1 MKKIPPKNLR
11 WIKVLHLICVSCW
24 IGGAVSLLL
33 LYFLKS
39 DIDNGAVLYG
49 INQSI
54 HHVDMAVVVIPG
66 AIGCLLTGL
75 AYSTLSNWG
84 FFRQRWIIIKWIITI
99 SAIFFGTFFLGPWE
113 TAMMNIS
120 GELGL
125 ASLADQEYLY
135 NQRMNLWFGTLQCLV
150 LLLTVWISVF
160 KPWRTS
166 TKKSSTTKR

>member
-1 MKKIPPKNLR
+1 MKKLRPKHLR
-11 WIKVLHLICVSCW
+11 WLKVLHLICVSCW

-54 HHVDMAVVVIPG
+54 HHIDMAVVVVPG
-66 AIGCLLTGL
+66 AIGCLITGM

-84 FFRQRWIIIKWIITI
+84 FFKQRWITIKWLITV
-99 SAIFFGTFFLGPWE
+99 SAIIFGTFFLGPWE

-120 GELGL
+120 GDLGL
-125 ASLADQEYLY
+125 ASLTDKDYLY
-135 NQRMNLWFGTLQCLV
+135 NQRLNLWFGTLQCLV

-160 KPWRTS
+160 KPWRAS
-166 TKKSSTTKR
+166 TNKSGSTNR

>member
-1 MKKIPPKNLR
+1 
-11 WIKVLHLICVSCW
+11 
-24 IGGAVSLLL
+24 LLL

-39 DIDNGAVLYG
+39 GIDDGAILYG

-84 FFRQRWIIIKWIITI
+84 FIKQRWIAVKWVITV
-99 SAIFFGTFFLGPWE
+99 SAILFGTFFLGPWE

-120 GELGL
+120 GDLGL
-125 ASLADQEYLY
+125 AALEDQAYLY
-135 NQRMNLWFGTLQCLV
+135 NQRMNLWFGSLQVTILFF
-150 LLLTVWISVF
+150 TVWISVF
-160 KPWRTS
+160 KPWRS
-166 TKKSSTTKR
+166 ASQKKKRR

>member
-1 MKKIPPKNLR
+1 MKKLQPTHLR
-11 WIKVLHLICVSCW
+11 WLKVLHLACVSCW

-39 DIDNGAVLYG
+39 DIDDGAVLYG

-54 HHVDMAVVVIPG
+54 HHVDMAVVVVPG
-66 AIGCLLTGL
+66 AMGCLLTGF

-84 FFRQRWIIIKWIITI
+84 FIKQRWITVKWVITV
-99 SAIFFGTFFLGPWE
+99 SAILFGTFFLGPWE

-125 ASLADQEYLY
+125 AALDDQGYLY
-135 NQRMNLWFGTLQCLV
+135 NQRMNLWFGTLQVTILFF
-150 LLLTVWISVF
+150 TVWISVF
-160 KPWRTS
+160 KPWRS
-166 TKKSSTTKR
+166 NIHKKKRR

>member
-1 MKKIPPKNLR
+1 MIKLPPKQLR
-11 WIKVLHLICVSCW
+11 WLKVLHLVCVSCW

-39 DIDNGAVLYG
+39 DIDNGQVLLG

-66 AIGCLLTGL
+66 AIGCLITGL

-84 FFRQRWIIIKWIITI
+84 FFKQRWLLTKWLITV
-99 SAIFFGTFFLGPWE
+99 SAILFGTFFLGPWE

-120 GELGL
+120 AELGL
-125 ASLADQEYLY
+125 AALTDQEYLY
-135 NQRMNLWFGTLQCLV
+135 NQRMNLWFGTLQCVV
-150 LLLTVWISVF
+150 LLFTVWISVF
-160 KPWRTS
+160 KPWRS
-166 TKKSSTTKR
+166 PSPKAKGK

>member
-1 MKKIPPKNLR
+1 MKKLQPRHLR
-11 WIKVLHLICVSCW
+11 WLKVLHLTCVSCW

-39 DIDNGAVLYG
+39 NIDDGAILYG
-49 INQSI
+49 INRSI
-54 HHVDMAVVVIPG
+54 HHVDMAVVVVPG

-84 FFRQRWIIIKWIITI
+84 FIKQRWITVKWIITVL
-99 SAIFFGTFFLGPWE
+99 AILFGTFFLGPWE

-125 ASLADQEYLY
+125 EALGDQEYLY
-135 NQRMNLWFGTLQCLV
+135 NQRMNLWFGTLQAMTLV
-150 LLLTVWISVF
+150 FTVWISVF
-160 KPWRTS
+160 KPWRS
-166 TKKSSTTKR
+166 ASHKK

>member
-1 MKKIPPKNLR
+1 MKKLQPTHLR
-11 WIKVLHLICVSCW
+11 WLKVLHLACVSCW

-39 DIDNGAVLYG
+39 DIDDGAVLYG

-54 HHVDMAVVVIPG
+54 HHVDMAVVVVPG
-66 AIGCLLTGL
+66 AMGCLLTGF
-75 AYSTLSNWG
+75 AYSALSNWG
-84 FFRQRWIIIKWIITI
+84 FIKQRWITVKWAITV

-125 ASLADQEYLY
+125 AALDDPGYLY
-135 NQRMNLWFGTLQCLV
+135 NQRMNLWFGTLQVTV
-150 LLLTVWISVF
+150 LFFTVWISVF
-160 KPWRTS
+160 KPWRAT
-166 TKKSSTTKR
+166 TKKKRL

>member
-1 MKKIPPKNLR
+1 
-11 WIKVLHLICVSCW
+11 
-24 IGGAVSLLL
+24 
-33 LYFLKS
+33 
-39 DIDNGAVLYG
+39 VLYG

-113 TAMMNIS
+113 TAMMKIS

-160 KPWRTS
+160 KPWRTP